1 MTESKK
7 MTICDPAT
15 VDQYAKHHA
24 NLMMMLTR
32 LQQFV
37 VTRPATDENVC
48 VPVGYDYVG
57 SVAQMVDL
65 MDQATEIAE
74 ELENG

>member
-1 MTESKK
+1 
-7 MTICDPAT
+7 MTICDPST
-15 VDQYAKHHA
+15 VGRYAAHHDI
-24 NLMMMLTR
+24 LILTILR

-37 VTRPATDENVC
+37 ATMPAPDENGC
-48 VPVGYDYVG
+48 VPVSYGYVG

>member
-1 MTESKK
+1 
-7 MTICDPAT
+7 MTICDPNT
-15 VDQYAKHHA
+15 VGQYAAHHDI
-24 NLMMMLTR
+24 LILTILR

-37 VTRPATDENVC
+37 ATMPAPDENGC
-48 VPVGYDYVG
+48 VPVSYGYVG

>member
-1 MTESKK
+1 
-7 MTICDPAT
+7 MTICDPNT
-15 VDQYAKHHA
+15 VDQYAKHRR
-24 NLMMMLTR
+24 NLMLMFIR

-37 VTRPATDENVC
+37 ATMPAPDENGC
-48 VPVGYDYVG
+48 VPVGYEYVG

>member
-1 MTESKK
+1 
-7 MTICDPAT
+7 MTICDHNT
-15 VDQYAKHHA
+15 VTQYAKHHA
-24 NLMMMLTR
+24 NLMLMLTR
-32 LQQFV
+32 LQRFV
-37 VTRPATDENVC
+37 ATMPAPDENGC
-48 VPVGYDYVG
+48 VPASYGYVG